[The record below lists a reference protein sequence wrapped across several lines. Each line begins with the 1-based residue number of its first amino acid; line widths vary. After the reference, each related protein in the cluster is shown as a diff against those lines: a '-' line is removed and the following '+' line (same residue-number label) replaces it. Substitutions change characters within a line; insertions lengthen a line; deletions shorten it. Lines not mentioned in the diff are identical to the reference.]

1 VRRGPREKAKGYAVD
16 ATTPYA
22 AKIRTPFAVLGIR
35 TAAGAVTGI
44 EYLPQSERAQA
55 PDNALAERVVRQ
67 VERYLADPHF
77 RFTLPLA
84 NGGTPFRRRV
94 WQALEAIPVGESRT
108 YGELARLLHTAPRAV
123 GGACG
128 ANTIALVIPCHRVV
142 GSRGS
147 LGGFMRAKGR
157 PERELLPLG
166 GKARG
171 AKSAPIGAAHGDP
184 IAIKRWLLA
193 HEGYRFGA

>member
-1 VRRGPREKAKGYAVD
+1 MD

-22 AKIRTPFAVLGIR
+22 AKVRTPFAVLGIR
-35 TAAGAVTGI
+35 TAGGAVTGI
-44 EYLPQSERAQA
+44 EYLPTSERTKA

-84 NGGTPFRRRV
+84 HEGTPFRQRV
-94 WQALEAIPVGESRT
+94 WQALAGIPVGESRT

-142 GSRGS
+142 GSHGA

-166 GKARG
+166 GKARS
-171 AKSAPIGAAHGDP
+171 AKGAPICAVDGDP
-184 IAIKRWLLA
+184 IAIKRWLLT

>member
-1 VRRGPREKAKGYAVD
+1 MD
-16 ATTPYA
+16 ATTPYS
-22 AKIRTPFAVLGIR
+22 AKMIAPFAVLGIR
-35 TAAGAVTGI
+35 TAGGTVTGI
-44 EYLPQSERAQA
+44 EYLPKTERPKA

-84 NGGTPFRRRV
+84 REGTPFRQRV
-94 WQALEAIPVGESRT
+94 WQALAGIPVGESRT

-123 GGACG
+123 GGACA

-142 GSRGS
+142 GSQGS
-147 LGGFMRAKGR
+147 LGGFMNAV
-157 PERELLPLG
+157 E
-166 GKARG
+166 
-171 AKSAPIGAAHGDP
+171 GDP